1 MQNPINSVFLFII
14 LCASAALGFH
24 VHRRL
29 PERHRSP
36 ESISL
41 MQLVVML
48 LVNFTAIVLGLL
60 TTSVKGGFDAAY
72 AARADDAAQII
83 QLDRCLRDYGPETAA
98 IRAQLRGYVAAVIA
112 STWPN
117 EPRPT
122 GVEYPG
128 ATKLPRFGEAPSLSG
143 VLGDVG
149 IEIRSLAPASV
160 LQQNV
165 ARACDEQYR
174 DMLTARWKAI
184 ESERAS
190 ISYPFYWVLVFWLAI
205 LFGSFGLTTRPNAT
219 IMALMALC
227 ALSIT
232 VAVFV
237 ILDLDQP
244 YGGLFGISSATMRE
258 ALADLMR

>member
-1 MQNPINSVFLFII
+1 MLSSRSRPEALRTIGIPRPPIS
-14 LCASAALGFH
+14 
-24 VHRRL
+24 
-29 PERHRSP
+29 
-36 ESISL
+36 
-41 MQLVVML
+41 
-48 LVNFTAIVLGLL
+48 
-60 TTSVKGGFDAAY
+60 
-72 AARADDAAQII
+72 
-83 QLDRCLRDYGPETAA
+83 
-98 IRAQLRGYVAAVIA
+98 A
-112 STWPN
+112 STWPD

-122 GVEYPG
+122 GVQYPG

-149 IEIRSLAPASV
+149 IEIRSLKPASM
-160 LQQNV
+160 LQQNL

>member
-1 MQNPINSVFLFII
+1 MQDPINSVFLFAV
-14 LCASAALGFH
+14 LCASAALGFQ
-24 VHRRL
+24 VHKRL
-29 PERHRSP
+29 PEKHRSP
-36 ESISL
+36 DSISL

-60 TTSVKGGFDAAY
+60 TTSVKEGFDAAY
-72 AARADDAAQII
+72 AARADDAAQIV

-98 IRAQLRGYVAAVIA
+98 IRAQLRGYVASVIA
-112 STWPN
+112 STWPD

-122 GVEYPG
+122 GVDYPD
-128 ATKLPRFGEAPSLSG
+128 AAKLPRFGEAPALSG
-143 VLGDVG
+143 VVGDVG
-149 IEIRSLAPASV
+149 IEILSLAPKTM

-165 ARACDEQYR
+165 ARACDAHYR
-174 DMLTARWKAI
+174 DVLNARWKAI

-190 ISYPFYWVLVFWLAI
+190 ISYPFYWVLVIWLAI

-219 IMALMALC
+219 IMALIALC
-227 ALSIT
+227 AVSIT